1 MTDSQQTEQL
11 RTKAKQFAIG
21 ILKLFGSLPKT
32 PEIHAIEAPLVKA
45 ATTLAADCRALA
57 RAWSEDEF
65 LTKRGIAAGD
75 ADDCVFWL
83 ELLSAAGTDHEQPIH
98 ALLEDIAEIVALLSI
113 CNESDQPASPR
124 ASDDP
129 LPVPVQSESLPPPL
143 PTDFHGLRVL
153 SFESRMATEMT
164 RLIERHGGV
173 PVVVPALREIPIPL
187 QDNEAVFRLGVRLIL
202 GQVDILILLTG
213 VGTKALFDVLQTR
226 YPMAEI
232 AEALKKVIVVTRG
245 PKPQAALK
253 TLGLEPNITVPEPN
267 TWVEVVSTLDEY
279 RPVKGFRVAVQ
290 EYGISNPDLLE
301 ALKQRGAEVF
311 PVPIYH
317 WALPE
322 EVGLLRHVIG
332 EMVDGKIDVML
343 ITNAAQ
349 LDHVMQL
356 VEQEGKTEL
365 FREACKKVVVASI
378 GPTASERLRHYEL
391 PIDFEPSHPKMGI
404 LVKETS
410 QRVHTALQSKRRN

>member
-21 ILKLFGSLPKT
+21 ILKLFGNLPKT
-32 PEIHAIEAPLVKA
+32 PETHAIEAPLAKA

-65 LTKRGIAAGD
+65 LTKRGVAAGD

-83 ELLSAAGTDHEQPIH
+83 ELLSAAATDHEQPIH
-98 ALLEDIAEIVALLSI
+98 ALLEDVAEIVALLSI
-113 CNESDQPASPR
+113 CNEPDQPSAPVAPASASP
-124 ASDDP
+124 A
-129 LPVPVQSESLPPPL
+129 PVMNEPPPPL

-173 PVVVPALREIPIPL
+173 PVVVPALREISIPL
-187 QDNEAVFRLGVRLIL
+187 QDNGAVFRLGVRLML
-202 GQVDILILLTG
+202 EQVDILILLTG
-213 VGTKALFDVLQTR
+213 VGTKTLFEVLQTR
-226 YPMAEI
+226 YPLADI
-232 AEALKKVIVVTRG
+232 AQALKKVIVVTRG

-253 TLGLEPNITVPEPN
+253 GLGLEPNITVPEPN

-279 RPVKGFRVAVQ
+279 RPVKGYRVAVQ
-290 EYGISNPDLLE
+290 EYGMSNPDLLE

-311 PVPIYH
+311 PVPIYR

-332 EMVDGKIDVML
+332 EVLDGKIDVML
-343 ITNAAQ
+343 VTNAAQ
-349 LDHVMQL
+349 IDHVMQL

-365 FREACKKVVVASI
+365 FKDACKKLVVASI
-378 GPTASERLRHYEL
+378 GPTASERLRHHDL
-391 PIDFEPSHPKMGI
+391 PIDFEPSHGKMGV
-404 LVKETS
+404 LVKEAS
-410 QRVHTALQSKRRN
+410 QHVHALRQTKCS

>member
-21 ILKLFGSLPKT
+21 ILKLFGNLPKT
-32 PEIHAIEAPLVKA
+32 PETHAIEAPLAKA

-65 LTKRGIAAGD
+65 LTKRGVAAGD

-83 ELLSAAGTDHEQPIH
+83 ELLSAAATDHEQPIH
-98 ALLEDIAEIVALLSI
+98 ALLEDVTEIVALLSI
-113 CNESDQPASPR
+113 CNEPDQPSASVASADASP
-124 ASDDP
+124 A
-129 LPVPVQSESLPPPL
+129 PVMSKPPPPPL

-173 PVVVPALREIPIPL
+173 PVVVPALREIPIPM
-187 QDNEAVFRLGVRLIL
+187 QDNGAVFRLGVRLML
-202 GQVDILILLTG
+202 EQVDILILLTG
-213 VGTKALFDVLQTR
+213 VGTKALFEVLQTR
-226 YPMAEI
+226 YPLSDII
-232 AEALKKVIVVTRG
+232 AALKKVIVVTRG

-253 TLGLEPNITVPEPN
+253 GLGLESNITVPEPN

-311 PVPIYH
+311 PVPIYR

-332 EMVDGKIDVML
+332 EVLDGKIDVML
-343 ITNAAQ
+343 VTNAAQ
-349 LDHVMQL
+349 IDHVMQL

-365 FREACKKVVVASI
+365 FKDACKKLVVASI
-378 GPTASERLRHYEL
+378 GPTASERLRHYDL
-391 PIDFEPSHPKMGI
+391 PIDFEPSHGKMGV
-404 LVKETS
+404 LVKEAS
-410 QRVHTALQSKRRN
+410 QHVHALRQPKCS

>member
-1 MTDSQQTEQL
+1 MIDSQQADQL
-11 RTKAKQFAIG
+11 RTKAKHFAIG
-21 ILKLFGSLPKT
+21 VLKLFGSLPKT
-32 PEIHAIEAPLVKA
+32 PETHAIEAPLVKA

-57 RAWSEDEF
+57 RAWSEDDF
-65 LTKRGIAAGD
+65 LTKRGVAAGD

-83 ELLSAAGTDHEQPIH
+83 ELLSAAASEHERPVH
-98 ALLEDIAEIVALLSI
+98 ALLEDVAEIVALLSI
-113 CNESDQPASPR
+113 CGESDQPPSPEAS
-124 ASDDP
+124 AGSP
-129 LPVPVQSESLPPPL
+129 LAPVQSDPAPPLL

-187 QDNEAVFRLGVRLIL
+187 QDNGAAFRFGARLML
-202 GQVDILILLTG
+202 EQVDILILLTG
-213 VGTKALFDVLQTR
+213 IGTKILFDVLQTR
-226 YPMAEI
+226 YPLADI
-232 AEALKKVIVVTRG
+232 AQALKKVIVVTRG

-253 TLGLEPNITVPEPN
+253 ALGLEPNITVPEPN

-311 PVPIYH
+311 PVPIYR

-332 EMVDGKIDVML
+332 EVVEGKIDVML

-349 LDHVMQL
+349 LDHVMRL
-356 VEQEGKTEL
+356 VEQEGKTEP
-365 FREACKKVVVASI
+365 FKEACKKVVVASI
-378 GPTASERLRHYEL
+378 GPTASEHLRHYDL
-391 PIDFEPSHPKMGI
+391 PIDFEPSHSKMGV
-404 LVKETS
+404 LVKEVS
-410 QRVHTALQSKRRN
+410 KQVHALLQIKRP

>member
-11 RTKAKQFAIG
+11 RAKAKHFAIG
-21 ILKLFGSLPKT
+21 VLKLFGGLPKT
-32 PEIHAIEAPLVKA
+32 PETHAIEAPLVKA

-65 LTKRGIAAGD
+65 LTKRGIAAGA

-83 ELLSAAGTDHEQPIH
+83 ELLSAAVTDHEQTVH
-98 ALLEDIAEIVALLSI
+98 VLLEDVAEIVALLSI
-113 CNESDQPASPR
+113 CGESDQPRPSAALAVSP
-124 ASDDP
+124 
-129 LPVPVQSESLPPPL
+129 PVLAQNEPPPPPL
-143 PTDFHGLRVL
+143 PIDFHGLRVL

-164 RLIERHGGV
+164 SLIERYGGV

-187 QDNEAVFRLGVRLIL
+187 QDNGAVFRFGVRLML

-213 VGTKALFDVLQTR
+213 IGTKLLFDVLQTR
-226 YPMAEI
+226 YTMADI
-232 AEALKKVIVVTRG
+232 AGALKKVIVVTRG

-253 TLGLEPNITVPEPN
+253 ALGLEPNITVPEPN

-290 EYGISNPDLLE
+290 EYGMSNPDLLE

-311 PVPIYH
+311 PVPIYR

-349 LDHVMQL
+349 LDHVMRL

-365 FREACKKVVVASI
+365 FKEACKKVVVASI
-378 GPTASERLRHYEL
+378 GPTASERLRHYDL
-391 PIDFEPSHPKMGI
+391 PIDFEPSHSKMGV
-404 LVKETS
+404 LVKEVS
-410 QRVHTALQSKRRN
+410 KQVHALLQAKRP

>member
-1 MTDSQQTEQL
+1 MIDSQQTEQL
-11 RTKAKQFAIG
+11 KTKAKHFAIG
-21 ILKLFGSLPKT
+21 VLKLFGSLPKT
-32 PEIHAIEAPLVKA
+32 PETHAIETPLVKA

-57 RAWSEDEF
+57 RAWSEDDL
-65 LTKRGIAAGD
+65 LTKRGVAAGD

-83 ELLSAAGTDHEQPIH
+83 ELLSAATTDHEQSLH
-98 ALLEDIAEIVALLSI
+98 ALLEQVTEIVALLSI
-113 CNESDQPASPR
+113 CGESDQPASSAALADSPPTPMR
-124 ASDDP
+124 NDLS
-129 LPVPVQSESLPPPL
+129 PPPL

-187 QDNEAVFRLGVRLIL
+187 QDNGAVFRFGVRLML

-213 VGTKALFDVLQTR
+213 VGTKALFEVLQTR
-226 YPMAEI
+226 YPMADI
-232 AEALKKVIVVTRG
+232 AQALKKVIVVTRG
-245 PKPQAALK
+245 PKPQAALR

-267 TWVEVVSTLDEY
+267 TWVEIVSTLDEY

-290 EYGISNPDLLE
+290 EYGASNPDLLE

-311 PVPIYH
+311 PVPIYR

-322 EVGLLRHVIG
+322 ELGLLRHVIG
-332 EMVDGKIDVML
+332 EMVEGKIDVML

-349 LDHVMQL
+349 LDNVMQL
-356 VEQEGKTEL
+356 VEQEGKTER
-365 FREACKKVVVASI
+365 FKEASKKVVVASI
-378 GPTASERLRHYEL
+378 GPTVSERLRHYDL
-391 PIDFEPSHPKMGI
+391 PIDFEPSHSKMGV
-404 LVKETS
+404 LVKEVS
-410 QRVHTALQSKRRN
+410 KKAHALLQPKRP

>member
-21 ILKLFGSLPKT
+21 ILKLFGNLPKT
-32 PEIHAIEAPLVKA
+32 PETHAIEAPLAKA

-65 LTKRGIAAGD
+65 LTKRGVAAGD

-83 ELLSAAGTDHEQPIH
+83 ELLSAAATDHEQPIH
-98 ALLEDIAEIVALLSI
+98 ALLEDVAEIVALLSI
-113 CNESDQPASPR
+113 CGESDQPASPT
-124 ASDDP
+124 ASADASP
-129 LPVPVQSESLPPPL
+129 APVMSKPSPPPL

-187 QDNEAVFRLGVRLIL
+187 QDNGAAFRLGVRLML
-202 GQVDILILLTG
+202 EQVDILILLTG
-213 VGTKALFDVLQTR
+213 VGTKALFEVLQTR
-226 YPMAEI
+226 YPLSDII
-232 AEALKKVIVVTRG
+232 AALKKVIVVTRG

-253 TLGLEPNITVPEPN
+253 ALGLEPNITVPEPN

-311 PVPIYH
+311 PVPIYR

-332 EMVDGKIDVML
+332 EVLDGKIDVML
-343 ITNAAQ
+343 VTNAAQ
-349 LDHVMQL
+349 IDHVMQL

-365 FREACKKVVVASI
+365 FKDACKKLVVASI
-378 GPTASERLRHYEL
+378 GPTASERLRHYDL
-391 PIDFEPSHPKMGI
+391 PIDFEPSHGKMGV
-404 LVKETS
+404 LVKEAS
-410 QRVHTALQSKRRN
+410 QQVHALRQTKCS

>member
-1 MTDSQQTEQL
+1 MADSQQTEQL
-11 RTKAKQFAIG
+11 RTKAKHFAIG
-21 ILKLFGSLPKT
+21 VLKLFGSLPKT
-32 PEIHAIEAPLVKA
+32 PETHAIEAPLVKA
-45 ATTLAADCRALA
+45 ATTLAADCRSLA
-57 RAWSEDEF
+57 RAWSEDDF
-65 LTKRGIAAGD
+65 LTKRGVAAGD

-83 ELLSAAGTDHEQPIH
+83 ELLSAAATEHEQPIH
-98 ALLEDIAEIVALLSI
+98 ALLEDVAEIVALLSI
-113 CNESDQPASPR
+113 CGEPDQPASSTAP
-124 ASDDP
+124 ADSS
-129 LPVPVQSESLPPPL
+129 PVPVQSNSPPPAL

-153 SFESRMATEMT
+153 SFESRMAAEMT

-187 QDNEAVFRLGVRLIL
+187 QDNGAVFRFGVRLML

-213 VGTKALFDVLQTR
+213 TGTKALFEVLQTR
-226 YPMAEI
+226 YSLADI
-232 AEALKKVIVVTRG
+232 AGALKKVIVVTRG

-253 TLGLEPNITVPEPN
+253 TLGLESNITVPEPN

-290 EYGISNPDLLE
+290 EYGMSNPDLLE

-311 PVPIYH
+311 PVPIYR

-322 EVGLLRHVIG
+322 ELGLLRLAIS
-332 EMVDGKIDVML
+332 EMVDGKIDVVL

-356 VEQEGKTEL
+356 VEQERKTDR
-365 FREACKKVVVASI
+365 FKEACKKVVVGSI
-378 GPTASERLRHYEL
+378 GPTVSERLRHYDL
-391 PIDFEPSHPKMGI
+391 PIDFEPSHSKMGV
-404 LVKETS
+404 LVKE
-410 QRVHTALQSKRRN
+410 ASKRAHALLQIKRP

>member
-11 RTKAKQFAIG
+11 RAKAKHFAIG
-21 ILKLFGSLPKT
+21 VLKLFGGLPKT
-32 PEIHAIEAPLVKA
+32 PETHAIEAPLVKA

-65 LTKRGIAAGD
+65 LTKRGIAAGA

-83 ELLSAAGTDHEQPIH
+83 ELLSAAVTDHEQTVH
-98 ALLEDIAEIVALLSI
+98 VLLEDVAEIVALLSI
-113 CNESDQPASPR
+113 CGESDQPRPSAALAVSP
-124 ASDDP
+124 
-129 LPVPVQSESLPPPL
+129 PVPAQNEPPPPPL
-143 PTDFHGLRVL
+143 PIDFHGLRVL

-164 RLIERHGGV
+164 SLIERYGGV

-187 QDNEAVFRLGVRLIL
+187 QDNGAVFRFGVRLML

-213 VGTKALFDVLQTR
+213 IGTKLLFDVLQTR
-226 YPMAEI
+226 YTMADI
-232 AEALKKVIVVTRG
+232 AGALKKVIVVTRG

-253 TLGLEPNITVPEPN
+253 ALGLEPNITVPEPN

-290 EYGISNPDLLE
+290 EYGMSNPDLLE

-311 PVPIYH
+311 PVPIYR

-349 LDHVMQL
+349 LDHVMRL

-365 FREACKKVVVASI
+365 FKEACKKVVVASI
-378 GPTASERLRHYEL
+378 GPTASERLRHYDL
-391 PIDFEPSHPKMGI
+391 PIDFEPSHSKMGV
-404 LVKETS
+404 LVKEVS
-410 QRVHTALQSKRRN
+410 KQVHALLQAKRP

>member
-32 PEIHAIEAPLVKA
+32 PETHAIETPLVKA
-45 ATTLAADCRALA
+45 ATTLAAHCRALA

-83 ELLSAAGTDHEQPIH
+83 ELLSAAATEHDESIH
-98 ALLEDIAEIVALLSI
+98 ALLEDVAEIVARLSI
-113 CNESDQPASPR
+113 CGDSDQPELPGVSADAAP
-124 ASDDP
+124 A
-129 LPVPVQSESLPPPL
+129 PVPREAPPPPF
-143 PTDFHGLRVL
+143 PTNFHGLRVL

-164 RLIERHGGV
+164 SLIERHGGV

-187 QDNEAVFRLGVRLIL
+187 QDNGAVFRFGVRLML
-202 GQVDILILLTG
+202 EQVDILILLTG
-213 VGTKALFDVLQTR
+213 TGTKTLFEVLQTR
-226 YPMAEI
+226 YPLADI
-232 AEALKKVIVVTRG
+232 AGALKKVIVVTRG

-253 TLGLEPNITVPEPN
+253 GLGLEPNITVPEPN

-311 PVPIYH
+311 PVPIYR

-332 EMVDGKIDVML
+332 ELVEGKIDVML

-356 VEQEGKTEL
+356 VEQEGKTDL
-365 FREACKKVVVASI
+365 FKEACKKVVVASI
-378 GPTASERLRHYEL
+378 GPTASERLRHYDL
-391 PIDFEPSHPKMGI
+391 PIDFEPSHGKMGV

-410 QRVHTALQSKRRN
+410 QHVHALRHTKCP